1 MDLNSIHNGA
11 ELKVHRLHK
20 YVLNAVALGAFVS
33 VSMAASAPTSHYLD
47 LATPQLA
54 AHMTKPAKRVSQHS
68 QAFAF
73 GKASWYGEAFDGKQ
87 TASGE
92 PFDMYELT
100 AAHRTLPL
108 GSWVKVTNLKNHLW
122 VLVRINDRGP
132 VPEDRII
139 DLSYSAARML
149 NMSARG
155 LAAVRLDLVKKPAE
169 TSEIAMLT
177 PAER

>member
-1 MDLNSIHNGA
+1 MNLIQNRTGA
-11 ELKVHRLHK
+11 KRKVHRLYK
-20 YVLNAVALGAFVS
+20 YALNTVAFGVLVS
-33 VSMAASAPTSHYLD
+33 MSMAASAPTRSDHPSVPKN
-47 LATPQLA
+47 AAPQN
-54 AHMTKPAKRVSQHS
+54 AKSVSKHVP
-68 QAFAF
+68 FAV

-92 PFDMYELT
+92 PFDMFELT

-149 NMSARG
+149 HMSASG
-155 LAAVRLDLVKKPAE
+155 LAKVRLDVVKAPEPPAE
-169 TSEIAMLT
+169 MAMLD
-177 PAER
+177 PVR

>member
-1 MDLNSIHNGA
+1 M
-11 ELKVHRLHK
+11 HRLQK
-20 YVLNAVALGAFVS
+20 CVLNAVALAACVT
-33 VSMAASAPTSHYLD
+33 VSMGASAPTYSGHGTSRL
-47 LATPQLA
+47 TPPQKA
-54 AHMTKPAKRVSQHS
+54 KPAKKHS
-68 QAFAF
+68 SAFAV

-92 PFDMYELT
+92 PYDMYELT
-100 AAHRTLPL
+100 AAHRTLPM

-139 DLSYSAARML
+139 DLSYSAARL
-149 NMSARG
+149 LHMSGRG
-155 LAAVRLDLVKKPAE
+155 IAPVRLDLVQAPE
-169 TSEIAMLT
+169 DTSEIAMLDT

>member
-1 MDLNSIHNGA
+1 M
-11 ELKVHRLHK
+11 HRLLKHAM
-20 YVLNAVALGAFVS
+20 NSVALGALIMVS
-33 VSMAASAPTSHYLD
+33 VGASAPAHSGLDSSQTPVQKSAKKYAKKQSKSH
-47 LATPQLA
+47 
-54 AHMTKPAKRVSQHS
+54 KP
-68 QAFAF
+68 FAV

-149 NMSARG
+149 NMSGRG
-155 LAAVRLDLVKKPAE
+155 IAPVRLDLVQAPE
-169 TSEIAMLT
+169 DDSSDIAMLSSNQ
-177 PAER
+177 

>member
-1 MDLNSIHNGA
+1 
-11 ELKVHRLHK
+11 
-20 YVLNAVALGAFVS
+20 
-33 VSMAASAPTSHYLD
+33 
-47 LATPQLA
+47 
-54 AHMTKPAKRVSQHS
+54 
-68 QAFAF
+68 
-73 GKASWYGEAFDGKQ
+73 
-87 TASGE
+87 
-92 PFDMYELT
+92 MYELT

-108 GSWVKVTNLKNHLW
+108 GSWVKVTNLRNHLW

-149 NMSARG
+149 NMSSRG
-155 LAAVRLDLVKKPAE
+155 LAVVRLDLVKKPAE

>member
-1 MDLNSIHNGA
+1 MNLIRNRIGA
-11 ELKVHRLHK
+11 KRKVHRLYK
-20 YVLNAVALGAFVS
+20 YALNTVAFGVLVS
-33 VSMAASAPTSHYLD
+33 MSMAASAPTRSDHPSAPKTSVPQTGKVSLKHSHL
-47 LATPQLA
+47 LAVGQ
-54 AHMTKPAKRVSQHS
+54 
-68 QAFAF
+68 
-73 GKASWYGEAFDGKQ
+73 ASWYGEAFDGKQ

-149 NMSARG
+149 HMSASG
-155 LAAVRLDLVKKPAE
+155 LAKVRLDVVKAEAPA
-169 TSEIAMLT
+169 EIAMLDSG
-177 PAER
+177 R

>member
-1 MDLNSIHNGA
+1 MDPIENRIGA
-11 ELKVHRLHK
+11 KRKVHRLYK
-20 YVLNAVALGAFVS
+20 YALNTVAFGVLVS
-33 VSMAASAPTSHYLD
+33 MSMAASAPTRSDHPSVPK
-47 LATPQLA
+47 TSVPQ
-54 AHMTKPAKRVSQHS
+54 TAKSSPKH
-68 QAFAF
+68 APFAV

-149 NMSARG
+149 HMSASG
-155 LAAVRLDLVKKPAE
+155 LAKVRLDVVKAPEPPAE
-169 TSEIAMLT
+169 MAMLY
-177 PAER
+177 PVR

>member
-1 MDLNSIHNGA
+1 M
-11 ELKVHRLHK
+11 HRLLKHAM
-20 YVLNAVALGAFVS
+20 NSVALGALIMVS
-33 VSMAASAPTSHYLD
+33 VGASAPAHSGNASSQTSV
-47 LATPQLA
+47 Q
-54 AHMTKPAKRVSQHS
+54 KSAKSAKKQSRSAK
-68 QAFAF
+68 AFAV
-73 GKASWYGEAFDGKQ
+73 GQASWYGEAFDGKQ

-149 NMSARG
+149 NMNARG
-155 LAAVRLDLVKKPAE
+155 LAPVRLDLVQTPE
-169 TSEIAMLT
+169 NDSSDIAMLN
-177 PAER
+177 ANQ

>member
-1 MDLNSIHNGA
+1 
-11 ELKVHRLHK
+11 VHRLHK

-33 VSMAASAPTSHYLD
+33 VSMAASAPTSDH
-47 LATPQLA
+47 LATPKLA
-54 AHMTKPAKRVSQHS
+54 AHLTRAAKKPSQHS

-73 GKASWYGEAFDGKQ
+73 GKASWYGEAFDGRQ

-108 GSWVKVTNLKNHLW
+108 GSWVKVTNLRNHLW

>member
-1 MDLNSIHNGA
+1 MDSIRKLRRA
-11 ELKVHRLHK
+11 EHKVHRLLK
-20 YVLNAVALGAFVS
+20 FAMNTVALGALITVS
-33 VSMAASAPTSHYLD
+33 VGASAPAHSGRAASQTSVQKS
-47 LATPQLA
+47 AKKQSKSR
-54 AHMTKPAKRVSQHS
+54 KP
-68 QAFAF
+68 FAV
-73 GKASWYGEAFDGKQ
+73 GQASWYGEAFDGKQ

-149 NMSARG
+149 NMSGRG
-155 LAAVRLDLVKKPAE
+155 IAPVRLDLVEAPVDD
-169 TSEIAMLT
+169 SSDIAMLNSNQ
-177 PAER
+177 